1 MNVIDT
7 FSTIHECF
15 VDNAFSIDR
24 WEKYCISIS
33 DELPN
38 KLKADIS
45 DLDFSND
52 ILPLLNEVIKNF
64 DKLETAHDNFIYLT
78 DGLQERLMNILQYD
92 LDVSIVF
99 YMGLCN
105 GAGWATT
112 LNGHNAVL
120 LGIEKIIELSWY
132 NKADLAGLIYH
143 ELGHIW
149 HNTVRS
155 NDSIFSNNSLWML
168 YREGIAMYIEQLII
182 GNAGF
187 YHQDKNGWLP
197 WCQSNFKQILKDF
210 LYAVNNSEDTKDFF
224 GDWNNYQG
232 KSDVGYFLG
241 CEIIKQLSEKY
252 DLAELANLK
261 ESEFLEQLICMS
273 ANT

>member
-15 VDNAFSIDR
+15 VDGAFSMDR

-38 KLKADIS
+38 KLKTDIA
-45 DLDFSND
+45 DLDFSNN
-52 ILPLLNEVIKNF
+52 ILPLLNDVAKNF
-64 DKLETAHDNFIYLT
+64 DKLETAHGNFLCLT
-78 DGLQERLMNILQYD
+78 DGLCERLKNVLQFD

-99 YMGLCN
+99 YLGLCN

-120 LGIEKIIELSWY
+120 LGIEKILELSWY

-155 NDSIFSNNSLWML
+155 NANVFSNNSLWLL

-182 GNAGF
+182 DNPNF
-187 YHQDKNGWLP
+187 YHQDKNGWLH
-197 WCQSNFKQILKDF
+197 WCQSNLKQISKDF
-210 LYAVNNSEDTKDFF
+210 LYAVNTGEDTKDFF
-224 GDWNNYQG
+224 GDWNDYQG

-241 CEIIKQLSEKY
+241 CETIKQLSDKY
-252 DLAELANLK
+252 DLTELANIK
-261 ESEFLEQLICMS
+261 ESDFWEQLICIS